1 MNTELVE
8 VLETVAGSKHDNYY
22 EDAPHPDLD
31 QTIRE
36 VKKKIDAE
44 LKRFEKKQ

>member
-8 VLETVAGSKHDNYY
+8 VLETVVGSKYDNYY
-22 EDAPHPDLD
+22 EDVSHPDLD

-44 LKRFEKKQ
+44 LKRVEEKQ